1 MDTDKSTVAARE
13 THIISIANY
22 TTFWE
27 LAKKV
32 ALA

>member
-1 MDTDKSTVAARE
+1 MDKATVAARE
-13 THIISIANY
+13 SHIIGIANY
-22 TTFWE
+22 TTHWE